1 MNKKITY
8 QNLWDTAKM
17 VLGGKN
23 QTFHLKRIGK
33 GEKIKQR
40 NRKKKIT
47 KPRMEINRE

>member
-1 MNKKITY
+1 MYIAQDAYFIKEEIY
-8 QNLWDTAKM
+8 WI
-17 VLGGKN
+17 KN
-23 QTFHLKRIGK
+23 QTFDLKRIGK